1 MTIERSSTLARRP
14 LGALKNTLRGAVLGI
29 ALVGVS
35 APAVMAQ
42 GIPVIDATAIVR
54 WGQQLQ
60 QMQAQLDQARSIFD
74 EAQRLGDSFNQITDV
89 SDLGGLLND
98 RQFQQLLPPEYA
110 RTADAVNGLL
120 RGNMDGLA
128 SQYDYYQNEGATPAN
143 AFFQQELQRRK
154 GETYQDM
161 AVGEVVYNQAS
172 QRLDGLNELRDRLSR
187 ATTPKETMDLQAR
200 LQAESALMQ
209 NEVLRMQGLAMIQEA
224 RNRVDDQRLDD
235 RREEI
240 GDQMRAYLQSGSQ

>member
-60 QMQAQLDQARSIFD
+60 QMQAQLDQARSIYD
-74 EAQRLGDSFNQITDV
+74 EAKNLGDSFNQITDV
-89 SDLGGLLND
+89 SELGGLLND
-98 RQFQQLLPPEYA
+98 RQFQQQLPPEYA

-120 RGNMDGLA
+120 QGNIDGFA
-128 SQYDYYQNEGATPAN
+128 DQYDYYQNEGATPAN
-143 AFFQQELQRRK
+143 AFYQQELQRRK

-172 QRLDGLNELRDRLSR
+172 QRLNGLNELRDRLSR

-200 LQAESALMQ
+200 LQAESTILQ

-224 RNRVDDQRLDD
+224 RNRVDDQRLEERSQE
-235 RREEI
+235 RRDGIKAALEA
-240 GDQMRAYLQSGSQ
+240 GR

>member
-1 MTIERSSTLARRP
+1 MTIERSSTLARRS

-29 ALVGVS
+29 ALVGIS

-42 GIPVIDATAIVR
+42 GIPVIDATAIAR
-54 WGQQLQ
+54 WAQQLQ
-60 QMQAQLDQARSIFD
+60 QMQAQLDQARSIYD

-98 RQFQQLLPPEYA
+98 RQFQQLLPPEYS
-110 RTADAVNGLL
+110 RTAGAVNGLL
-120 RGNMDGLA
+120 QGNIDGIA
-128 SQYDYYQNEGATPAN
+128 QQYDYYQNEGANAAN
-143 AFFQQELQRRK
+143 SFYQQEVQRRK

-172 QRLDGLNELRDRLSR
+172 QRLDGLNQLRDRLST
-187 ATTPKETMDLQAR
+187 ATTPKETMDIQAR
-200 LQAESALMQ
+200 LQAESAILQ

-224 RNRVDDQRLDD
+224 RNRVDDQRLEERSQE
-235 RREEI
+235 RRDGIKAALEA
-240 GDQMRAYLQSGSQ
+240 GR